1 MMTSDY
7 AATILEWQAKRVEH
21 LTAEDGWLNVIGRF
35 WLEVG
40 TASVGSAEDN
50 DIVLSAGP
58 ARLGTVTQD
67 AGGVTFQ
74 PAEAGAE
81 PIQLKLDPGNPPR
94 FWLGSLL
101 LEVTTMEGRN
111 ALRVRDRDA
120 KARMEFAGLQY
131 FPIDP
136 AWRKQAQWVALEQP
150 VEMEIDTVL
159 GIPTTVTA
167 TRKAA
172 FTHDGVRYEL
182 LPTHGSAAKPQFVL
196 RDLTSRTE
204 TYGASRF
211 LYGEELTEEGLVLDF
226 NKAFNPPCAF
236 TVHAVCPL
244 PPPENVMPIRIAAG
258 ELKPAGH

>member
-1 MMTSDY
+1 MTGDY
-7 AATILEWQAKRVEH
+7 EASINDWRAKRAAH

-35 WLEVG
+35 WLEDG
-40 TASVGSAEDN
+40 TASVGSSEDN

-58 ARLGTVTQD
+58 TQLGAITQHGTD
-67 AGGVTFQ
+67 VSFQ
-74 PAEAGAE
+74 PTEPGAA
-81 PIQLKLDPGNPPR
+81 PIVPRLDPANPPR

-101 LEVTTMEGRN
+101 LEVTTMNGRN

-120 KARMEFAGLQY
+120 KARVEFAGLNY

-136 AWRKQAQWVALEQP
+136 AWRKTAQWVALDLP
-150 VEMEIDTVL
+150 MEMEIDTVS
-159 GIPTTVTA
+159 GIATRVTV

-182 LPTHGSAAKPQFVL
+182 LPTHGTAAKPQFVL

-244 PPPENVMPIRIAAG
+244 PPPENILPIRIEAG
-258 ELKPAGH
+258 ELRPAGH

>member
-1 MMTSDY
+1 MTGDY
-7 AATILEWQAKRVEH
+7 EATINDWRAKRAAH
-21 LTAEDGWLNVIGRF
+21 LMAEDGWLNVIGRF
-35 WLEVG
+35 WLEDG
-40 TASVGSAEDN
+40 TASVGSSEVN

-58 ARLGTVTQD
+58 AQLGTIIQD
-67 AGGVTFQ
+67 GTGVSFQ
-74 PAEAGAE
+74 PAEPGAT
-81 PIQLKLDPGNPPR
+81 PIVLALDPANPPR
-94 FWLGSLL
+94 FSLGSLL
-101 LEVTTMEGRN
+101 LEVTTMDGRN

-120 KARMEFAGLQY
+120 KGRVEFAGLDY

-136 AWRKQAQWVALEQP
+136 AWRKVAQWVALERP
-150 VEMEIDTVL
+150 MEMEIDTVS
-159 GIPTTVTA
+159 GIATKVTV

-172 FTHDGVRYEL
+172 FSHDGVRYEL

-196 RDLTSRTE
+196 RDLTSRAE

-244 PPPENVMPIRIAAG
+244 PPPENLLPIRIEAG